1 MRQRLTDSFFVC
13 RTVDQ
18 IDGPNGVL
26 YLWQGVI
33 EKNLTNPKKGV
44 IYAKPD
50 GMELLDSGCLH
61 FYCREFE
68 LYSRLARV
76 SEGEQRERWG
86 GSASIRTAV

>member
-1 MRQRLTDSFFVC
+1 MGLMVSYIFSRAL
-13 RTVDQ
+13 
-18 IDGPNGVL
+18 
-26 YLWQGVI
+26 I

>member
-1 MRQRLTDSFFVC
+1 MGLMVSYIFSRAL
-13 RTVDQ
+13 
-18 IDGPNGVL
+18 
-26 YLWQGVI
+26 I

-50 GMELLDSGCLH
+50 RMELLDNGLLH

-76 SEGEQRERWG
+76 S
-86 GSASIRTAV
+86 AVSYTHLTLPTTPYV

>member
-1 MRQRLTDSFFVC
+1 MSYIFSMAL
-13 RTVDQ
+13 
-18 IDGPNGVL
+18 
-26 YLWQGVI
+26 I
-33 EKNLTNPKKGV
+33 EKILTNSKKGV
-44 IYAKPD
+44 IDAKAD

-76 SEGEQRERWG
+76 SEGEQREGWS

>member
-13 RTVDQ
+13 RTVDRS
-18 IDGPNGVL
+18 IGLMVSYIFSRAL
-26 YLWQGVI
+26 I

-76 SEGEQRERWG
+76 SEGEQRERWVVVLPSG
-86 GSASIRTAV
+86 LQ